1 MREYRKILRNR
12 EARIVRRLRRKQ
24 WCSQVK
30 PMMSGG
36 NIHYEMSG
44 KAEAIT
50 CGGIGAFHHLVRR
63 VGLVKEIDRHLHLL
77 KVHLPC
83 HESDHVLN
91 IACNALVGG
100 QRLEDIELR
109 RQDAT
114 FLNALGAQRLPD
126 PTTAGDFTRRFRPS
140 DIETLMDCINRVRP
154 GSGKSAP
161 GANSKKP
168 SSTSTAP
175 WPPLSENASRA
186 WPCHTTV
193 SGDTILSWSLWRTPG
208 RCCFL

>member
-1 MREYRKILRNR
+1 
-12 EARIVRRLRRKQ
+12 
-24 WCSQVK
+24 
-30 PMMSGG
+30 MMSGG

-77 KVHLPC
+77 KVHLPY

-91 IACNALVGG
+91 IAYDALVGG

-126 PTTAGDFTRRFRPS
+126 PTTAEPC
-140 DIETLMDCINRVRP
+140 ENRHHRCLKGVGRAGTGGAALATIP
-154 GSGKSAP
+154 GSGRTAASA
-161 GANSKKP
+161 
-168 SSTSTAP
+168 
-175 WPPLSENASRA
+175 
-186 WPCHTTV
+186 V
-193 SGDTILSWSLWRTPG
+193 Q
-208 RCCFL
+208 

>member
-12 EARIVRRLRRKQ
+12 EARIVRRLLRKQ

-77 KVHLPC
+77 KVHLPY

-91 IACNALVGG
+91 IACMRWLVVNALKT
-100 QRLEDIELR
+100 LSC
-109 RQDAT
+109 
-114 FLNALGAQRLPD
+114 
-126 PTTAGDFTRRFRPS
+126 AGRMPRS
-140 DIETLMDCINRVRP
+140 
-154 GSGKSAP
+154 
-161 GANSKKP
+161 
-168 SSTSTAP
+168 
-175 WPPLSENASRA
+175 
-186 WPCHTTV
+186 
-193 SGDTILSWSLWRTPG
+193 
-208 RCCFL
+208 

>member
-36 NIHYEMSG
+36 NIHYEISG

-91 IACNALVGG
+91 IAYNALVGG

-140 DIETLMDCINRVRP
+140 DIETLMDCINRVRTRIWKKRARGELKEALIDIDGTLATTLGERKQGMALSYNGIWGYHP
-154 GSGKSAP
+154 LVVSL
-161 GANSKKP
+161 AN
-168 SSTSTAP
+168 TREV
-175 WPPLSENASRA
+175 LFR
-186 WPCHTTV
+186 
-193 SGDTILSWSLWRTPG
+193 
-208 RCCFL
+208 